1 MKSDEHAFV
10 VKPFEEVQLR
20 VLSEGLSSSDSGTLP
35 KESPKET
42 PTEKGTG

>member
-35 KESPKET
+35 KET